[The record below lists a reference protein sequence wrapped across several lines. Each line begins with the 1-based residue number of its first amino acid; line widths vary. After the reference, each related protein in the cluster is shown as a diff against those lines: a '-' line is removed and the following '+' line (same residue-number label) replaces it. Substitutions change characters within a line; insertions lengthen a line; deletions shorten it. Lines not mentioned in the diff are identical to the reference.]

1 MSRIL
6 FEDEYVIV
14 VPTFE
19 KVTVHTHSF
28 SHIFFLGDSDSCE
41 EIFVTGSL
49 MKHTMPPLSECRCF
63 LMIDP
68 TSDLAEN
75 LRDTVLTEGEPR
87 RMRAKVPFRFS
98 EELDDAALSEIVRQW
113 LSDCGYLRKTEKP
126 GTVEDPRVVKLIR
139 EIREYRHLEK
149 RLKEIADEYE
159 VSESRLSHIFK
170 ETVGVS
176 LKGYLMIAQMK
187 YAYSL
192 VMEGKSKTYAALEAG
207 FASPAHLAYICK
219 KHMGISITDV
229 LK

>member
-1 MSRIL
+1 MSKIL

-19 KVTVHTHSF
+19 KVTVHAHSF
-28 SHIFFLGDSDSCE
+28 SHIFFLGDSDTCE

-49 MKHTMPPLSECRCF
+49 MKHTMPPLSECWCF

-75 LRDTVLTEGEPR
+75 LRDMVLTEGEPK
-87 RMRAKVPFRFS
+87 RMRTKVPFRFS
-98 EELDDAALSEIVRQW
+98 EDMEDAALSESIRTW
-113 LSDCGYLRKTEKP
+113 LSDCGYLRKTEKT